1 MKDNINKVSHKECTG
16 CTACLNSCG
25 KKAISFEPDCE
36 GFLYPNVDNNLCV
49 ECGMCNKV
57 CQAIEK
63 IDFQSP
69 IECYAAQNQNHEDL
83 LKSSSGG
90 MFLVFAKEILN
101 NGGYVSGC
109 VLTENFV
116 AKHIVTND
124 LDEVY
129 KMCGSKYVQSDLNNC
144 FSQIKQLLIEN
155 KIVLFVG
162 TPCQVSGLKL
172 FLKKEYENL
181 ITLDFVCHGVPSP
194 LLLKKYITE
203 FEGKGIKIIEFK
215 FRDKKINGWKFQGS
229 IKYLNGKKIKIK
241 SISSN
246 NTSYFNLY
254 HLNYINRYA
263 CYDCKF
269 STVNRVSDIT
279 IGDFWN
285 VDYMISELTS
295 SKGYSLLISNTIKGD
310 KLIDTIKNKVL
321 FNKVSTEMVIRSNL
335 ELSSKRIIPEIRN
348 SIYFDINKNGLE
360 KTAKKV
366 CKYKYFTPFI
376 KNITPKFIK
385 KIIKKILKKV

>member
-1 MKDNINKVSHKECTG
+1 MKDNINKISHKECTG
-16 CTACLNSCG
+16 CSACLNSCV

-63 IDFQSP
+63 INFQSP

-109 VLTENFV
+109 ILTENFV

-144 FSQIKQLLIEN
+144 FSQIKQLLTEN

-203 FEGKGIKIIEFK
+203 FEKKGVKIIDFK
-215 FRDKKINGWKFQGS
+215 FRDKKK
-229 IKYLNGKKIKIK
+229 
-241 SISSN
+241 
-246 NTSYFNLY
+246 
-254 HLNYINRYA
+254 
-263 CYDCKF
+263 
-269 STVNRVSDIT
+269 
-279 IGDFWN
+279 
-285 VDYMISELTS
+285 
-295 SKGYSLLISNTIKGD
+295 
-310 KLIDTIKNKVL
+310 
-321 FNKVSTEMVIRSNL
+321 
-335 ELSSKRIIPEIRN
+335 
-348 SIYFDINKNGLE
+348 
-360 KTAKKV
+360 
-366 CKYKYFTPFI
+366 
-376 KNITPKFIK
+376 
-385 KIIKKILKKV
+385 